1 MRKIYKLILIS
12 IVGLL
17 AIFIIFFLY
26 RTIPALSNI
35 DSYKPFEFNYSNEV
49 TDFKGNKMDIKASKS
64 DLVIEGIDGDNIILE
79 GTVII
84 KAKNKAEAEELY
96 NNCCNF
102 NLKNDKALLTM
113 EDFKKNGIVTT
124 SSSLNLRVPKQV
136 KVSVNVESGDIKA
149 KHLDQG
155 LYLNVKKGDL
165 SVEDIE
171 GLMEWDITTGNIN
184 ADRLNG
190 KLSLTA
196 LDSNITLNELSVT
209 SESEISLKNGNIE
222 ITMNEDNPINVLA
235 KTVVGNIGGNRA
247 WTLGN
252 SSYYESNTDSNAV
265 KLILDNI
272 HGNITVDNF

>member
-1 MRKIYKLILIS
+1 MSKIYKLILIS

-17 AIFIIFFLY
+17 AIYTIFIVY
-26 RTIPALSNI
+26 RAIPVLSNI
-35 DSYKPFEFNYSNEV
+35 DNYKPFKFTYTNEV

-64 DLVIEGIDGDNIILE
+64 DLEIEGIDGDNIILE

-102 NLKNDKALLTM
+102 KMKNDKVLLTM

-124 SSSLNLRVPKQV
+124 SSSLNLKVPKQV
-136 KVSVNVESGDIKA
+136 KVNVNVESGDVKA
-149 KHLDQG
+149 KHLEQG
-155 LYLNVKKGDL
+155 LYLNVKKGDFT
-165 SVEDIE
+165 VEDIE
-171 GLMEWDITTGNIN
+171 GLMEWNLTTGDIN

-190 KLSLTA
+190 KISLTA
-196 LDSNITLNELSVT
+196 IDSNITLNELSVT

-222 ITMNEDNPINVLA
+222 ISVNEENPINILA

-252 SSYYESNTDSNAV
+252 SSYYESKTDSNAV